1 MVSNDV
7 SNDVAEVI
15 AEILDAGVKRVHA
28 MAWRD
33 LDDPD
38 AGGSERHADEVFS
51 RWAQAGLEV
60 ELRTS
65 AARGQSAQAV
75 RHGYQVV
82 RRGGRL
88 TVFPRAVTHEILRRD
103 RRGDA
108 FVEIWNGVPWA
119 SPLWWRRRP
128 GMVVLHHIHGPMW
141 DQMLPGPL
149 AAFGRRL
156 EAHWAP
162 PWYRRTPTVTPSEAT
177 RAELLGL
184 GWPPD
189 MVTAVDNGIE
199 PWWQPDPSQ
208 RAVVPTV
215 VAVGRLAPVKRFDL
229 VIDSLLDVRTHIP
242 DLRAFIV
249 GDGPERRTLQTQI
262 DRAGASEW
270 LTLTGRLTAE
280 ALRRHYQQAWV
291 VTSGSLAEG
300 WGLSLTEAAACGT
313 PAVAT
318 DISGHRCSV
327 LRDVTGILA
336 TPDQLGAALVS
347 VLTDHEARERLG
359 AAALARAD
367 TLTWD
372 ATATGVARV
381 LLDEVRRHRTARC

>member
-1 MVSNDV
+1 MGSD
-7 SNDVAEVI
+7 DVAAVI

-51 RWAQAGLEV
+51 RWARAGLDV

-65 AARGQSAQAV
+65 SALGQSSRAV
-75 RHGYQVV
+75 RNGYQVV

-88 TVFPRAVTHEILRRD
+88 TVFPRAVTHEILHRT

-119 SPLWWRRRP
+119 SPLWWRGRP
-128 GMVVLHHIHGPMW
+128 GIVVLHHIHGPMW
-141 DQMLPGPL
+141 NQMLPGPL

-156 EAHWAP
+156 ESHWAP

-177 RAELLGL
+177 RAELLAL

-199 PWWQPDPSQ
+199 PWWQPDASH
-208 RAVVPTV
+208 RASVPTV

-229 VIDSLLDVRTHIP
+229 VIDTLVEVRTQIP
-242 DLRAFIV
+242 DLQAFIV
-249 GDGPERRTLQTQI
+249 GDGPERRSLQAQI
-262 DRAGASEW
+262 ERVGAQHW
-270 LTLTGRLTAE
+270 LTLTGRLDAW

-327 LRDVTGILA
+327 VRDVTGALA
-336 TPDQLGAALVS
+336 APHDLGAALVS
-347 VLTDHEARERLG
+347 VLTDHGTRERLG
-359 AAALARAD
+359 SAALERAG

-381 LLDEVRRHRTARC
+381 LLAEVRRHPTARC